1 GLTSPSATGLGL
13 PSEQPISAPLGPVN
27 GTYPILGDPS
37 LAMPSAPAAS
47 GGIISDLSSAAN
59 QLGVGQ
65 AIDLLKGVVM
75 PSITQAMQGASA
87 AAAAP
92 AAAPAPAG

>member
-1 GLTSPSATGLGL
+1 MG
-13 PSEQPISAPLGPVN
+13 
-27 GTYPILGDPS
+27 
-37 LAMPSAPAAS
+37 
-47 GGIISDLSSAAN
+47 GGIVSDLSSAAQ

-75 PSITQAMQGASA
+75 PSITGAIQSAAPA

-92 AAAPAPAG
+92 PPHPAA

>member
-1 GLTSPSATGLGL
+1 MRRSGSTRWP
-13 PSEQPISAPLGPVN
+13 

-37 LAMPSAPAAS
+37 LV
-47 GGIISDLSSAAN
+47 GGGTVSTGGGGLISDLSSAAQ

-75 PSITQAMQGASA
+75 PSIMSA
-87 AAAAP
+87 IQSAAP
-92 AAAPAPAG
+92 AAGCSGAGGGRGDPTWQRDL